1 MPTSAVAISFSGRSC
16 SVASTRSAT
25 ASSAATL
32 TGRFSQA
39 LSRPPISFS
48 REKRSRVPS
57 FFTTMYG
64 ISSIRS

>member
-1 MPTSAVAISFSGRSC
+1 M
-16 SVASTRSAT
+16 

-32 TGRFSQA
+32 TGRFSHA
-39 LSRPPISFS
+39 FSRPPISLS